1 MTVKNKKY
9 EDLVTCWYASKHSK
23 REGEKKPSKRE
34 GKKKPSKQVS

>member
-23 REGEKKPSKRE
+23 REGEKNPVKEKEKKNPVSK
-34 GKKKPSKQVS
+34 